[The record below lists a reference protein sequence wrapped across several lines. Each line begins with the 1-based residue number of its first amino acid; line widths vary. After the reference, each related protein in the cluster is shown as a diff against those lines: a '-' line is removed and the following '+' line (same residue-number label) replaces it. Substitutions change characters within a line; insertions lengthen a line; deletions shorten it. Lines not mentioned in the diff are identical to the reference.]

1 MKILRIALWLLAA
14 MAALVAAVL
23 FAAWLLFDAQAVKA
37 QSEKLVLEATG
48 RHLRIGGDLSL
59 SVFPRLG
66 VEMAGLRLSERGQP
80 ETPFAS
86 VERVRVGVR
95 LLPLLQRR
103 VEADEILLVAP
114 DVRIVRDRNGRL
126 NVADLAGQPSAAP
139 DKAPEEK
146 PQAGTTA
153 ALPSIAL
160 AGVRVEKGRLAYRDE
175 GTGKDVVISDLGLRF
190 GELGTQAKG
199 RAVLGASLTLDGKQ
213 LRGDLETDYAIDAG
227 AKRLG
232 LSGLVGRVQGA
243 AATLSELD
251 VQIKLAALAVNAA
264 SPTGGAAVPL
274 SLQGIELSGGGRLA
288 ADRVDLKLV
297 APRVE
302 LAGERVSGEPLVLDL
317 GLEGGG
323 RRVRG
328 SVNVAEWQRQGA
340 ALSIGKLA
348 VRWEAAVAQLTSQ
361 GQLATRLEVL
371 TAEAGP
377 RVTLGHY
384 RGDTEVRHPALAGGP
399 LKLAFDGSAR
409 ADLAAG
415 NAEGRGQF
423 RFDETNL
430 QATWALPRLA
440 PWQATFDV
448 AIDRLNVDRYL
459 PPTAAAAPGGAKGA
473 PVAAA
478 PTGADSPVDLAA
490 LRGLDFSGNLR
501 VGAFQVSGARLANL
515 RAKLQAREGR
525 LTVAPFSADL
535 YEGRASGSL
544 AAAAGAPQR
553 LALQTT
559 LEAVNLQ
566 ALLRDVAKQ
575 DVLSG
580 RGRVALDLNASGAS
594 VSALKRSLQGSAAL
608 GLRDGAVKGIN
619 LAKSLRDLKAR
630 FGGGED
636 VVQAASAAEKTDFSE
651 LQASFRIAQGVA
663 HNDDFNAKSPFLRV
677 SGAGAV
683 DIGASRLD
691 YLVKANVVSTS
702 TGQDGKALEH
712 VRGLTVPVRLTG
724 SFDKLSYKIEL
735 AQLAKDAA
743 KERLKERLGEKLG
756 EKLGTGAVSGTTAK
770 EAAKQR
776 LEEKLDQKL
785 KGLFGR

>member
-14 MAALVAAVL
+14 VAALVAAVAL
-23 FAAWLLFDAQAVKA
+23 AAWLLFDAQAVKA

-48 RHLRIGGDLSL
+48 RQLRIGGDLSL

-66 VEMAGLRLSERGQP
+66 VEMADLRLSERGQP

-114 DVRIVRDRNGRL
+114 DVRLVRDRNGHL
-126 NVADLAGQPSAAP
+126 NIADLAGQPAAADKAAEGDKKTAPAAP
-139 DKAPEEK
+139 
-146 PQAGTTA
+146 
-153 ALPSIAL
+153 LPRIAL
-160 AGVRVEKGRLAYRDE
+160 AGVRVEKGRLTYRDE
-175 GTGKDVVISDLGLRF
+175 GTGKEIVVSDLGLRF

-199 RAVLGASLTLDGKQ
+199 RAVLGASLALGGKQ
-213 LRGDLETDYAIDAG
+213 LRGDLETDYVIDAG
-227 AKRLG
+227 ARRLG
-232 LSGLVGRVQGA
+232 LSGLSGRVTGA
-243 AATLSELD
+243 VATLSELD
-251 VQIKLAALAVNAA
+251 VQIKLAAVSANAA
-264 SPTGGAAVPL
+264 PAAAGGAAAAPL
-274 SLQGIELSGGGRLA
+274 LLQGIELRGGGRLA

-302 LAGERVSGEPLVLDL
+302 LAGERLGGEPLVLDL
-317 GLEGGG
+317 GLEGSG
-323 RRVRG
+323 RRLRG

-340 ALSIGKLA
+340 VLSIGKLA
-348 VRWEAAVAQLTSQ
+348 VRWNAAVAQLATQ

-377 RVTLGHY
+377 RVHVGDY

-409 ADLAAG
+409 ADLGAG

-430 QATWALPRLA
+430 QASWALPRLA

-459 PPTAAAAPGGAKGA
+459 PPKAAVAPGGAKGA
-473 PVAAA
+473 PGATA
-478 PTGADSPVDLAA
+478 PAGADTPVDLAA

-501 VGAFQVSGARLANL
+501 VGALQVSGARLANL
-515 RAKLQAREGR
+515 RAKMQAHEGR

-544 AAAAGAPQR
+544 SAAAGAPQR
-553 LALQTT
+553 LAVLTT
-559 LEAVNLQ
+559 LESINLQ
-566 ALLRDVAKQ
+566 PLLRDVAKQ

-580 RGRVALDLNASGAS
+580 RGRVTLDLNASGAS

-630 FGGGED
+630 LGGGED
-636 VVQAASAAEKTDFSE
+636 VVQAASGEEKTDFSE

-663 HNDDFNAKSPFLRV
+663 RNDDFNAKSPFLRV

-683 DIGASRLD
+683 DIGESRLD

-702 TGQDGKALEH
+702 TGQDGKGLEH
-712 VRGLTVPVRLTG
+712 VRGLTVPVRLAG
-724 SFDKLSYKIEL
+724 PFDKLSYKIEL
-735 AQLAKDAA
+735 AQVARDAA
-743 KERLKERLGEKLG
+743 KERLKEKLG
-756 EKLGTGAVSGTTAK
+756 EKLGSGSVSGTAVK